1 VADEQKKKSGFFSD
15 LFAPVGGF
23 GVTFSTMFRKVITEE
38 YPEEKRPTQP
48 RFHGRHQ
55 LNRHPDGL
63 EKCVGCELC
72 AWACPADAILVEG
85 AGNDDSEGGSGRF
98 SPGERYGRVYQINY
112 LRCIFCGLCIEA
124 CPTRALTMTNEYELA
139 DNNRADL
146 IFTKDQLLA
155 PVQQGMLT
163 PPFPMAPGHGGARL
177 LPREGVGS
185 HGRAACVR
193 RRARPPHR
201 RGGDLVTG
209 TGEQVLFWVLGPL
222 AVLGSLG
229 LVFAKKAV
237 HAALGMALT
246 MIILGIFY
254 IAQGADFLGVIQIF
268 VYTGAV
274 MMLFL
279 FVIMLVGVDSSDS
292 LVETLPG
299 QRWVT
304 AVLCLGLGGILAA
317 AIGRVAFRDPVGVGA
332 INGEVGN
339 VTGMAQLIFGR
350 YVWVFEMTSALLI
363 TAALGAMVLAHRER
377 LGRAPNQ
384 REWSTRRFRSG
395 EHLAGLP
402 VPGVYARH
410 NAVDTPALLPDG
422 TPSELSVSR
431 VLTARDQNQ
440 SPTPF
445 IEAEAERDA
454 EIAKGE
460 ER

>member
-1 VADEQKKKSGFFSD
+1 
-15 LFAPVGGF
+15 
-23 GVTFSTMFRKVITEE
+23 M
-38 YPEEKRPTQP
+38 
-48 RFHGRHQ
+48 
-55 LNRHPDGL
+55 
-63 EKCVGCELC
+63 
-72 AWACPADAILVEG
+72 
-85 AGNDDSEGGSGRF
+85 
-98 SPGERYGRVYQINY
+98 
-112 LRCIFCGLCIEA
+112 
-124 CPTRALTMTNEYELA
+124 
-139 DNNRADL
+139 
-146 IFTKDQLLA
+146 
-155 PVQQGMLT
+155 
-163 PPFPMAPGHGGARL
+163 
-177 LPREGVGS
+177 
-185 HGRAACVR
+185 
-193 RRARPPHR
+193 
-201 RGGDLVTG
+201 TG

-332 INGEVGN
+332 TNGEVGN